1 MHNSLAMCGWWLW
14 NRIRIISA
22 FIILLLHPN
31 RQIIFQSSALSA
43 ICCFFRQDLC
53 KYPMHSHDK
62 PKIKDVFLSCCKP
75 IEIQIWK
82 WYALWLSCMKW
93 SSLAMIVFVLYLQVL
108 TDALI
113 RKEKWS
119 FWNNIVCYCVF
130 YRGGSASAIALKWW
144 IVFGLMTSWIGK
156 KIWRIWSSP
165 TSTTQSSGYPTI
177 EKKNTNT
184 RRLFPLTFPHFASF
198 LDVTFDG
205 DCSFRARLASINE
218 ETAVDTPCLV
228 QDGWRL
234 GSLDGQFRCFF
245 SGLKLKN
252 SLFWVGRHLTI
263 SMPSPKGRLF
273 SCLVAGR
280 WLSVYFPW
288 NGHMARRMVSW
299 TLIFSCR

>member
-113 RKEKWS
+113 RKKNGDFETTLFVIVFFTVGEVPVPALLNGES
-119 FWNNIVCYCVF
+119 FLVSWLL
-130 YRGGSASAIALKWW
+130 GSAGKFGGFDHHQLLQPSLLDTQPLK
-144 IVFGLMTSWIGK
+144 
-156 KIWRIWSSP
+156 
-165 TSTTQSSGYPTI
+165 
-177 EKKNTNT
+177 
-184 RRLFPLTFPHFASF
+184 RRTPILDTFFP
-198 LDVTFDG
+198 
-205 DCSFRARLASINE
+205 
-218 ETAVDTPCLV
+218 
-228 QDGWRL
+228 
-234 GSLDGQFRCFF
+234 
-245 SGLKLKN
+245 
-252 SLFWVGRHLTI
+252 
-263 SMPSPKGRLF
+263 
-273 SCLVAGR
+273 
-280 WLSVYFPW
+280 
-288 NGHMARRMVSW
+288 
-299 TLIFSCR
+299 